1 MMDEEKRFRKFV
13 GVLAAM
19 IVLGAVFVV
28 GTVVAE
34 VDNWYTI
41 VSAAILV
48 SIAVV
53 AVFVAWRRQ
62 EELKSGFP
70 HEDERSRAL
79 KMRAGYL
86 ALWVS
91 MYFCLALGWIIGAF
105 VEDSTRKFL
114 SVGEMM
120 FVLVAAMGIFY
131 LVILVALSRGKGTS

>member
-1 MMDEEKRFRKFV
+1 MDEKKRFRKFV
-13 GVLAAM
+13 GIVAAV

-41 VSAAILV
+41 ASAAILV

-53 AVFVAWRRQ
+53 GVIVALRRR
-62 EELKSGFP
+62 EVVRSGFP
-70 HEDERSRAL
+70 LEDERSRAL

-86 ALWVS
+86 ALFVS

-105 VEDSTRKFL
+105 VEDSGRKFL

-120 FVLVAAMGIFY
+120 FVLVAVMGIFY
-131 LVILVALSRGKGTS
+131 GVILAALSRGTGAP

>member
-1 MMDEEKRFRKFV
+1 MDEKKRFRKFV
-13 GVLAAM
+13 GIVAAM

-28 GTVVAE
+28 GTVVVE

-48 SIAVV
+48 SIALV
-53 AVFVAWRRQ
+53 AIFVAWKRK

-86 ALWVS
+86 ALFVS

-105 VEDSTRKFL
+105 VEDSEREFL

-120 FVLVAAMGIFY
+120 FVLVAVMGILY
-131 LVILVALSRGKGTS
+131 SVILAALSRGKGTS

>member
-1 MMDEEKRFRKFV
+1 MDEKKRFRKFIGIIV
-13 GVLAAM
+13 AM
-19 IVLGAVFVV
+19 VVLGSVFVV

-53 AVFVAWRRQ
+53 AIFVAWRKR

-70 HEDERSRAL
+70 LEDERSRAL

-86 ALWVS
+86 ALFVS

-105 VEDSTRKFL
+105 VEDSGREFL

-120 FVLVAAMGIFY
+120 FVLVAVMGIFY
-131 LVILVALSRGKGTS
+131 AVILAVLSRGKGAS

>member
-1 MMDEEKRFRKFV
+1 MDEERKFRKFV
-13 GVLAAM
+13 GIVAAV

-53 AVFVAWRRQ
+53 AVFAAWRRK

-70 HEDERSRAL
+70 LEDERSRAL

-91 MYFCLALGWIIGAF
+91 MYFCLALGWIIGVF

-131 LVILVALSRGKGTS
+131 FVILAALSRGKGSS

>member
-1 MMDEEKRFRKFV
+1 MDEKKRFRKFV
-13 GVLAAM
+13 GIVAAV

-41 VSAAILV
+41 ASAAILV

-53 AVFVAWRRQ
+53 GVIVALRRR
-62 EELKSGFP
+62 EVVRSGFP
-70 HEDERSRAL
+70 LEDERSRAL

-86 ALWVS
+86 ALFVS

-105 VEDSTRKFL
+105 VEDSGRKFL

-120 FVLVAAMGIFY
+120 FVLVAVMGIFY
-131 LVILVALSRGKGTS
+131 GVILAALSRGKGAP